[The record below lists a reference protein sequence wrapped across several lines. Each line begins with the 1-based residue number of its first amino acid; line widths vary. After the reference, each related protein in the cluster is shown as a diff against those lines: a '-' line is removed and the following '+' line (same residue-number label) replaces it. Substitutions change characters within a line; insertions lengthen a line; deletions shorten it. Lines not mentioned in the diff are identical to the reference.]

1 MNTVAENHQNINSVF
16 TPEQQEAFE
25 NLARAMRYFN
35 KNALHGCPT
44 IKDSDNLEAS
54 IYRVIAL
61 LSGASDNHHIKAM
74 ALKAFAD
81 ALRLANLESLSGS
94 RTSEDSPLFGGAA
107 HV

>member
-1 MNTVAENHQNINSVF
+1 MNTLPANPENFNSVF

-35 KNALHGCPT
+35 ENALNGCPT
-44 IKDSDNLEAS
+44 IKDSENLEAS
-54 IYRVIAL
+54 MYRVIAL
-61 LSGASDNHHIKAM
+61 LSGVSDNRHVKAM

-81 ALRLANLESLSGS
+81 ALRLANLEFLNVS
-94 RTSEDSPLFGGAA
+94 RTSEDSPLFGGIA